1 MLRII
6 ISSLPPPYITSRG
19 CPAPPRTRWTMWA
32 VEAAARQRDVDIET
46 SLHLVIGVHV
56 RRTDFHQ
63 FSKYR
68 MEELLHQTFYLEA
81 VIYFLVVSES
91 DDQDI
96 QDIFALRC
104 VFVA

>member
-1 MLRII
+1 MEEEARE
-6 ISSLPPPYITSRG
+6 
-19 CPAPPRTRWTMWA
+19 A
-32 VEAAARQRDVDIET
+32 VARQRDVDIET

-96 QDIFALRC
+96 QDIFIDLLRQNMRQHMKI
-104 VFVA
+104 VFNIR

>member
-1 MLRII
+1 MDEEARE
-6 ISSLPPPYITSRG
+6 
-19 CPAPPRTRWTMWA
+19 A
-32 VEAAARQRDVDIET
+32 VARRRDVDIET
-46 SLHLVIGVHV
+46 SLHLMVGVHV

-68 MEELLHQTFYLEA
+68 MEELLHQAFYLEA

-96 QDIFALRC
+96 QDIFIDLLRQNMRQHMKI
-104 VFVA
+104 VFNIR